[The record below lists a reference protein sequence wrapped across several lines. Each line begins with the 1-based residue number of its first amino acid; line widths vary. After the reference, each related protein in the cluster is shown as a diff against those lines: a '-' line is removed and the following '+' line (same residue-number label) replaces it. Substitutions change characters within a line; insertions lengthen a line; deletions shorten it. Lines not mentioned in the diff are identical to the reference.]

1 MINRE
6 KIKQL
11 VLIVVAAVLILA
23 VAGLGFYAYQLSV
36 KLNTLSQQLQTL
48 NDRTINVGAI
58 YNSAEKSVVKIRV
71 RRSDGEDVGGS
82 GFIFDSMGHVVT
94 NNHVIEDG
102 NKFEVTLSDGSILK
116 AELVGGDVYSDL
128 AVIKVTDLTAVPPL
142 ALADSNNL
150 KVGDQVVA
158 VGSPFGLEGS
168 ITSGIVSQK
177 GRLLPAPGRYSV
189 PDVIQFDA
197 AINKGNSGGPL
208 LNSKGEVVGVTTAL
222 MPGQGMPAFAGVGF
236 AVPSNMIAK
245 VIPSLLEK
253 GKYEHPWLG
262 INVTSLTPGVAEAMG
277 LNISQGLLIVGV
289 LENSPAQAAGL
300 QGGSSE
306 LTVDGEKITAGG
318 DIILSMDGIGIRS
331 TEALLSYLSQRR
343 PGDRVTLKVIRG
355 GTEINVELTIG
366 IRPLPS
372 PSSLPLTPE

>member
-48 NDRTINVGAI
+48 NDRTIDVGAI

-82 GFIFDSMGHVVT
+82 GFIFDSIGHVVT
-94 NNHVIEDG
+94 NNHVVEDG

-222 MPGQGMPAFAGVGF
+222 IPGSGNACFCWRWF
-236 AVPSNMIAK
+236 C
-245 VIPSLLEK
+245 
-253 GKYEHPWLG
+253 
-262 INVTSLTPGVAEAMG
+262 
-277 LNISQGLLIVGV
+277 
-289 LENSPAQAAGL
+289 
-300 QGGSSE
+300 
-306 LTVDGEKITAGG
+306 
-318 DIILSMDGIGIRS
+318 RS
-331 TEALLSYLSQRR
+331 F
-343 PGDRVTLKVIRG
+343 
-355 GTEINVELTIG
+355 
-366 IRPLPS
+366 
-372 PSSLPLTPE
+372 